1 MFVRTLYPTV
11 ELLKKITNIRF
22 SVVENCGRYQTTE
35 AVTSPNIKPT
45 DGRQNKLT
53 FNNLLIW
60 IKLTWL
66 PFLNFTFTFPIFPP
80 LLGTNMIKSANLA
93 KFFFYC
99 VWTCPAAKKKKG
111 TGYVFSKWKYFVLPS
126 PLLCSVTRRFAA
138 VELTVL
144 IRLCPS
150 LTSQAVVVF
159 RCRRWT

>member
-111 TGYVFSKWKYFVLPS
+111 YRLRVFEMEILRSPLSPTVFSYS
-126 PLLCSVTRRFAA
+126 
-138 VELTVL
+138 TVRGSRVDSFDS
-144 IRLCPS
+144 IVPITNITGSCGIS
-150 LTSQAVVVF
+150 L
-159 RCRRWT
+159 